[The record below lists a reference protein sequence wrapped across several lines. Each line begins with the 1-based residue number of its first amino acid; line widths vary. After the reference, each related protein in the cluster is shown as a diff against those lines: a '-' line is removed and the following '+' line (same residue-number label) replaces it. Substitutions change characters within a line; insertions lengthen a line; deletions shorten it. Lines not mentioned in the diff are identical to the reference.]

1 MKGKIAVI
9 TGGGKGLGKELAKLF
24 SAEGS
29 TVVIC
34 SRSANDLKNVC
45 NEIVGA
51 GGKCEY
57 FVVDVTS
64 KQQVDKFIDKVL
76 SSHGRIDVLV
86 NNAGYATKWKGIE
99 QNTEEEFE
107 TCFRTNVYSIFYFLK
122 KIVPIMRGQN
132 SGAIVNI
139 SSMAGK
145 RGIPNLAAYC
155 ASKFAVVGL
164 TQSVAKELKDTDALC
179 ISVCPGGMSTEMRA
193 KIFGVED
200 AEKQQSP
207 QYVANVI
214 KDVLLGRIKVPNGGD
229 IIIRY
234 GEITAINPAPE

>member
-1 MKGKIAVI
+1 LKGKIAVI
-9 TGGGKGLGKELAKLF
+9 TGGSKGLGKELAKFF

-34 SRSANDLKNVC
+34 SRSANDLKSVC

-57 FVVDVTS
+57 FVVDVTN
-64 KQQVDKFIDKVL
+64 KKRVDKLIDKVL
-76 SSHGRIDVLV
+76 SSHGRVDVLV

-99 QNTEEEFE
+99 KNTEGEFE

-122 KIVPIMRGQN
+122 KIVPIMRRQN
-132 SGAIVNI
+132 SGSIINI

-164 TQSVAKELKDTDALC
+164 TQSVAKELKDTDVLC
-179 ISVCPGGMSTEMRA
+179 ISVCPGGMSTEMRS
-193 KIFGVED
+193 KIFGLED
-200 AEKQQSP
+200 AKKQQSP

-214 KDVLLGRIKVPNGGD
+214 KDVLLGKIKVPNGGD
-229 IIIRY
+229 IIIRH
-234 GEITAINPAPE
+234 GKIMAINPAPE